1 MTLYRPFTCSDM
13 LKFNRVNLDPL
24 TETYAI
30 GFYLQY
36 LAKWPEY
43 FMVSES
49 PSGKIMGYIMG
60 KVIYVLHRVINA

>member
-1 MTLYRPFTCSDM
+1 MTLYRPFTCFD
-13 LKFNRVNLDPL
+13 LFKYNRVNLDPL

-49 PSGKIMGYIMG
+49 PSGNVMGYIMG
-60 KVIYVLHRVINA
+60 KVGAVIIFC

>member
-1 MTLYRPFTCSDM
+1 MTFYRPFTCEDM

-43 FMVSES
+43 FMAAES
-49 PSGKIMGYIMG
+49 PSGKTMGYIMG
-60 KVIYVLHRVINA
+60 KVGIHNNFLS